1 MAAIKA
7 KCKFPQPCVV
17 LALGRVR
24 GLVAGTGRRE
34 GQTSPFDM
42 PGACLACLGPC
53 AGRKWVVSSAS
64 ALVSVHQPLCVPKA
78 RGHQGRAFY
87 PTVTLFQANCPNKCF
102 LTPKTAIPG
111 DLLHHAGGKHHIST
125 SPSYRSTYLLSPL
138 CLFLRT
144 QGSRFSAVHAI
155 LWSIRNPRWLQSL
168 LSACN
173 HSEASCEL
181 LALWSD

>member
-1 MAAIKA
+1 MATAQALPVAGLHIYPRAGRGGPGMAAIKA

-42 PGACLACLGPC
+42 PGACLACSGPC
-53 AGRKWVVSSAS
+53 TGRKWVVSSAP

-78 RGHQGRAFY
+78 RGHQGRVLY
-87 PTVTLFQANCPNKCF
+87 PTVTVFQANCPNQC
-102 LTPKTAIPG
+102 LPHPKNSHTRGPSAPCW
-111 DLLHHAGGKHHIST
+111 GKHHISTT

-138 CLFLRT
+138 HLFLRT
-144 QGSRFSAVHAI
+144 QGSRFSTGHAI
-155 LWSIRNPRWLQSL
+155 L
-168 LSACN
+168 
-173 HSEASCEL
+173 
-181 LALWSD
+181 